1 MSDYWTSSQPVWT
14 EGGAILLLPLLVL
27 LLLFLWMMLWFQG
40 TSLRNEQSCCVV
52 NINRKEE
59 NSRSRPFVDPSELIS
74 VSLQSPWQQGN
85 NVEEERRGVVTNRVV
100 CACSEIESGERGE
113 KRSRDEAVIFAFVFL
128 RSNMCLR
135 LVMLFLCLSQ
145 TQLAEVWV
153 QQQTGE
159 LRCLFHASSLMLL
172 FCLILSQRCLSLQ
185 VIFLWQLLHIYI

>member
-1 MSDYWTSSQPVWT
+1 M
-14 EGGAILLLPLLVL
+14 
-27 LLLFLWMMLWFQG
+27 
-40 TSLRNEQSCCVV
+40 V
-52 NINRKEE
+52 NINRKEA

-74 VSLQSPWQQGN
+74 VSLQSPWQRGN
-85 NVEEERRGVVTNRVV
+85 NVEEERRGVVTSRVV
-100 CACSEIESGERGE
+100 CAGSEIESGERGE

-159 LRCLFHASSLMLL
+159 LGVFFMH
-172 FCLILSQRCLSLQ
+172 
-185 VIFLWQLLHIYI
+185 HH

>member
-1 MSDYWTSSQPVWT
+1 
-14 EGGAILLLPLLVL
+14 
-27 LLLFLWMMLWFQG
+27 MLWFQR
-40 TSLRNEQSCCVV
+40 TSLRNEKSCCVV

-100 CACSEIESGERGE
+100 CAGSEIESGERGAE
-113 KRSRDEAVIFAFVFL
+113 TRLSFFAFVFL
-128 RSNMCLR
+128 RSNMCLT
-135 LVMLFLCLSQ
+135 LVMLLLCLSQ

>member
-1 MSDYWTSSQPVWT
+1 
-14 EGGAILLLPLLVL
+14 
-27 LLLFLWMMLWFQG
+27 MLWFQG
-40 TSLRNEQSCCVV
+40 TSLRNEQSRCVV

-85 NVEEERRGVVTNRVV
+85 SFEEERRGVVTNRVV
-100 CACSEIESGERGE
+100 CAGSEIESDEKKKFLQRGE

-145 TQLAEVWV
+145 TELAEVWV

-159 LRCLFHASSLMLL
+159 LCVFFMHHHQCFCL

-185 VIFLWQLLHIYI
+185 LIFLWQLLHR